1 MTQETR
7 NHATP
12 CRPPMAEARCFGDM
26 FGCDAQTTMAGPP
39 DRSNA
44 NEGLCLAVGTPAAEQ
59 KASSTGPIT
68 SESSPQTIDLDR
80 SVESWVRMASASNGF
95 TDIG

>member
-26 FGCDAQTTMAGPP
+26 FVCDAQTTMASPL

-44 NEGLCLAVGTPAAEQ
+44 NEGLRLVVGTPAVEQ
-59 KASSTGPIT
+59 GALSTGPIT
-68 SESSPQTIDLDR
+68 SESSPHAIDLDR
-80 SVESWVRMASASNGF
+80 GVESWVRMASAWNGF

>member
-12 CRPPMAEARCFGDM
+12 CRPAMAVATCSGDM
-26 FGCDAQTTMAGPP
+26 FGYDAQTTIAGPL
-39 DRSNA
+39 DHSNA
-44 NEGLCLAVGTPAAEQ
+44 NEGQCLVVGTPAVEQ
-59 KASSTGPIT
+59 RAPSTGPII
-68 SESSPQTIDLDR
+68 SESSPHAIDLDR
-80 SVESWVRMASASNGF
+80 GVESWVRMASAWNGF